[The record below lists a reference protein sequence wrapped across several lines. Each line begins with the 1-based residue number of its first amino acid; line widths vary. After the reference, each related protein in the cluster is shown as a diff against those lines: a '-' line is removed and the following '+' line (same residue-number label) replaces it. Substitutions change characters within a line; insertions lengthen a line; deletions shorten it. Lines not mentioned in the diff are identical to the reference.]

1 MSKSRN
7 KPGQRAKKK
16 PTTLSVFGQ
25 KKRQA
30 EKIVVLTAYD
40 LTSATIAAAGGVD
53 AILVGDSVG
62 MVVLGHE
69 NTLPVTVDDMVHHCR
84 AVQRARPGVPVIADL
99 PYGSFH
105 VGTQQTVGH
114 ALRLV
119 KEAGVAAVKI
129 EGGRKRQAMI
139 EALLAAEIPVMGHL
153 GLTPQSINK
162 FGGYKVQGRGHG
174 AADLMLDE
182 AQFLAAAGCFS
193 MVLECIPVELAR
205 RISQSIDIPTIG
217 IGAGPGCDGQVL
229 VFHDL
234 LGLFQG
240 LAPRFV
246 KRYADLGELAVDA
259 VRRYADEVRDGVFPG
274 PEHSYEDAAGKKPA
288 GAAPAAE
295 AESGTADP
303 ADPPAGYLASLDNP
317 EV

>member
-1 MSKSRN
+1 MG
-7 KPGQRAKKK
+7 KPK
-16 PTTLSVFGQ
+16 TLSVFGR
-25 KKRQA
+25 KKRRG

-40 LTSATIAAAGGVD
+40 LTSALIANEGGVD

-69 NTLPVTVDDMVHHCR
+69 NTLPVTIADMVHHCR
-84 AVQRARPGVPVIADL
+84 AVQRARPSVPVIADM

-105 VGTQQTVGH
+105 ISPQKTVEH
-114 ALRLV
+114 AVRLV

-129 EGGRKRQAMI
+129 EGGRKRQAVI

-153 GLTPQSINK
+153 GLTPQSLNK

-174 AADLMLDE
+174 AADVILDE

-193 MVLECIPVELAR
+193 MVLECIPAELAG
-205 RISQSIDIPTIG
+205 RISEAIDIPTIG
-217 IGAGPGCDGQVL
+217 IGAGPECDGQVL
-229 VFHDL
+229 VYHDL

-240 LAPRFV
+240 LKPKFV
-246 KRYADLGELAVDA
+246 KRYVELGELATGA
-259 VRRYADEVRDGVFPG
+259 VRAFCDDVRNKKFPG
-274 PEHSYEDAAGKKPA
+274 PEHCYEDLQQSQVPKTETPDKPA
-288 GAAPAAE
+288 D
-295 AESGTADP
+295 SQDDP
-303 ADPPAGYLASLDNP
+303 AGPPKGYLASIENP